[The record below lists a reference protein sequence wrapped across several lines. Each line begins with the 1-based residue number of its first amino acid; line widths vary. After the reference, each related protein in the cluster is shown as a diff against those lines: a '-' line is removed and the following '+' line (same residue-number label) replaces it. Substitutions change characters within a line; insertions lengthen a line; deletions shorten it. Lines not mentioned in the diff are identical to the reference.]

1 MSLVATLH
9 ARFSILP
16 LARYSQALADADFT
30 NWFYGWRELGA
41 ELKQHRDYRFAI
53 AASHQL
59 GAQIIYY
66 TDANLSAQTTKLA
79 RLSQFDVWHA
89 SQSTQGKDGLF
100 VWTPAD
106 AVGPDGRDFPPRALA
121 QTFNAYRDG
130 RVVRSYRIFA
140 GNRTE
145 SPLDAQPAGS
155 TQTLTQ
161 RGLQGLE
168 GSIKR

>member
-145 SPLDAQPAGS
+145 
-155 TQTLTQ
+155 
-161 RGLQGLE
+161 
-168 GSIKR
+168 